1 MQTTGVALTGD
12 ERLPNSIIEARNILQ
27 QIRLERGFLGNEH
40 EEELSHLRIETR
52 QAVAR
57 LAEIARRKTAKYTT
71 RLVLPRFLVSRLLTF
86 TSIAGE
92 LYSLKSRFIYE
103 LLQNAD
109 DSKYGSDQG
118 EPCVTIDLFP
128 DRISIGTNEEGFT
141 IANVKAICETGESS
155 KKASSEDQ
163 SIGEK
168 GYGFKSVFGVAYR
181 ARIQS
186 GHWSFYFE
194 HRDGDDGLGMI
205 TPIDIDPV
213 PLPAGITTMI
223 ELLLQEDSSD
233 LFDKLSQ
240 ELTDLHE
247 TTIFF
252 LQKIKILMIRI
263 HPNDGPDKLIE
274 IRSDVLLDRPLVLDY
289 TVSLTR
295 KDIIEG
301 YIEAYSEII
310 STKLYHVCEH
320 NILDMPVDKHRKG
333 RSRSKL
339 KLAFPFDPTTNFPI
353 IDDDGQHVF
362 AYLPLYRKPNL
373 PVRFRLPKLC

>member
-1 MQTTGVALTGD
+1 MNVYQTQVV
-12 ERLPNSIIEARNILQ
+12 EARNILQ
-27 QIRLERGFLGNEH
+27 QIRLERGFLDNEH

-71 RLVLPRFLVSRLLTF
+71 RLVLPYILVSRLLMF
-86 TSIAGE
+86 VSIAGE

-109 DSKYGSDQG
+109 DSEYGKNQG

-128 DRISIGTNEEGFT
+128 NRISIGTNEDGFT

-155 KKASSEDQ
+155 KKASSEDR
-163 SIGEK
+163 SIDEK

-186 GHWSFYFE
+186 GHWSFYLE

-205 TPIDIDPV
+205 TPIDIESV
-213 PLPAGITTMI
+213 PLPAGVTTMI
-223 ELLLQEDSSD
+223 ELLLLQEDSSD
-233 LFDKLSQ
+233 LFDKLSR
-240 ELTDLHE
+240 ELTGLHE

-252 LQKIKILMIRI
+252 LQKIKILVIRI
-263 HPNDGPDKLIE
+263 HPNEGPDKRIE
-274 IRSDVLLDRPLVLDY
+274 IRSDILLDQPPVLDY
-289 TVSLTR
+289 TVSLT
-295 KDIIEG
+295 KDIFED
-301 YIEAYSEII
+301 YNEII
-310 STKLYHVCEH
+310 STKHYHVCEH
-320 NILDMPVDKHRKG
+320 NILDMPFDKHRKG
-333 RSRSKL
+333 RGRSKL
-339 KLAFPFDPTTNFPI
+339 KLAFPFDPTTNCPI

-373 PVRFRLPKLC
+373 PVRLKLPTFC

>member
-1 MQTTGVALTGD
+1 M
-12 ERLPNSIIEARNILQ
+12 
-27 QIRLERGFLGNEH
+27 
-40 EEELSHLRIETR
+40 
-52 QAVAR
+52 
-57 LAEIARRKTAKYTT
+57 
-71 RLVLPRFLVSRLLTF
+71 
-86 TSIAGE
+86 
-92 LYSLKSRFIYE
+92 KSRFIYE

-109 DSKYGSDQG
+109 DSEYGNTQDKA
-118 EPCVTIDLFP
+118 CVTIDLYP
-128 DRISIGTNEEGFT
+128 DRISFGTNEEGFT
-141 IANVKAICETGESS
+141 IANVRAICETGESS

-194 HRDGDDGLGMI
+194 HHDGDDGLGMI

-213 PLPAGITTMI
+213 PLKVGVTTMI
-223 ELLLQEDSSD
+223 ELYLREESAD
-233 LFDKLSQ
+233 LFDKLAQ

-252 LQKIKILMIRI
+252 LQKIKILVISIR
-263 HPNDGPDKLIE
+263 PNDGPAKRIE
-274 IRSDVLLDRPLVLDY
+274 IQSCKVLDRPQVLDY

-295 KDIIEG
+295 DDISEG
-301 YIEAYSEII
+301 ICDR

-333 RSRSKL
+333 RGHSKL
-339 KLAFPFDPTTNFPI
+339 KLAFPFDSTTNSPI
-353 IDDDGQHVF
+353 IDADGQHVF

-373 PVRFRLPKLC
+373 PVRLSSHTLLTMF

>member
-1 MQTTGVALTGD
+1 MQPTAVVVTGD
-12 ERLPNSIIEARNILQ
+12 ERLPDSSTEARDVLQ

-40 EEELSHLRIETR
+40 EEELSHLRFETR

-71 RLVLPRFLVSRLLTF
+71 RLVLPYLLVSRLLIF
-86 TSIAGE
+86 VSIAGE

-109 DSKYGSDQG
+109 DSKYGNDQG

-213 PLPAGITTMI
+213 PLPASVTTTI
-223 ELLLQEDSSD
+223 ELLLQEESSD

-252 LQKIKILMIRI
+252 LQKIKILVIRI
-263 HPNDGPDKLIE
+263 HPNGGPDKRIE
-274 IRSDVLLDRPLVLDY
+274 IRSDVLLDRPRVLDY

-295 KDIIEG
+295 KHIF
-301 YIEAYSEII
+301 EAYSEII
-310 STKLYHVCEH
+310 STKFYHVYEH

-333 RSRSKL
+333 RGHSKL
-339 KLAFPFDPTTNFPI
+339 KLAFPFDPTTNCPI
-353 IDDDGQHVF
+353 IEDDGQHVF

-373 PVRFRLPKLC
+373 SVRLKLPHTLLIMI